1 MPKRYRMRA
10 RIVQVAGLAACSL
23 LVACFSKPL
32 IPYSVDTPPLALVPV
47 TQAGVLDKRARFREI
62 YCAVLETRGAALPD
76 YRSCEEALTTVGKE
90 PAGAGRPV
98 ELGPSRRHLIAAVVP
113 GVGYAC
119 IEPWLEPAGTAR
131 THVRTQ
137 GYDMVTLEVD
147 ALSSTTKNAR
157 RIRDAVLAMPR
168 EEGPPRLVL
177 LGYSKGAADIL
188 DAVVSYPEI
197 RDRVAAVVSVSGAI
211 GGSPIANDFEQYHA
225 DLFQYFPSSGCE
237 PAAEG
242 DGGAVASLRPGV
254 RKAWLAEN
262 PLPPELPYYSVV
274 SFPSPER
281 ISLILESSYDK
292 LSTVDARNDSQLIF
306 YDQVIPGSTLM
317 AYVNAD
323 HWAIVIPIARSREII
338 ESILVTQNDYPREAL
353 LEAILR
359 FVEEDLAERGS

>member
-1 MPKRYRMRA
+1 MRT
-10 RIVQVAGLAACSL
+10 RIVQVAASAACSI
-23 LVACFSKPL
+23 LVACSGKPL
-32 IPYSVDTPPLALVPV
+32 VPYSVDTPPLALVPA

-62 YCAVLETRGAALPD
+62 YCAVLESRGPALPD
-76 YRSCEEALTTVGKE
+76 YRPCGEALTTVGKE
-90 PAGAGRPV
+90 PAGTDRPV
-98 ELGPSRRHLIAAVVP
+98 DLGPSRRHLIAAMVP

-119 IEPWLEPAGTAR
+119 IASWLEPTGSAR
-131 THVRTQ
+131 THVRAQ
-137 GYDMVTLEVD
+137 GYDMVTLDVD
-147 ALSSTTKNAR
+147 ALSSTGKNAR
-157 RIRDAVLAMPR
+157 RIRDAVLAIPR
-168 EEGPPRLVL
+168 EEGLPRLVL
-177 LGYSKGAADIL
+177 IGYSKGAPDIL

-197 RDRVAAVVSVSGAI
+197 RDRVAAVVSVAGAI

-225 DLFQYFPSSGCE
+225 ELFRYFPGSSCE
-237 PAAEG
+237 PEAEG
-242 DGGAVASLRPGV
+242 DGGAVESLRPGV

-274 SFPSPER
+274 AYPSPER

-292 LSTVDARNDSQLIF
+292 LASIDARNDGQLVF

-323 HWAIVIPIARSREII
+323 HWAIVIPIARSHEII

-359 FVEEDLAERGS
+359 FVEEDLAERGN